1 MNSRAFTLSL
11 LIAGIAMFMVYS
23 FLEGREAQFVEE
35 YGNPS
40 PVVVAKVDIKELELI
55 DDRKLKIEN
64 IPKKF
69 QMPGHFK
76 KIEELYNTIAAVPI
90 KAGEQ
95 ITRPRITYPGAQS
108 GLSRQISVGK
118 RALSVQVQESQ
129 AVSKLIKPGD
139 RVDVLAT
146 IDYAGGKKERIKVK
160 TVLQDILVLSTG
172 LYVTNSIPIVNLQT
186 SETESR
192 EMKFNKFVNFN
203 TVTLELTPFE
213 VQKMIFLVSSGGSI
227 YLTLRN
233 NDDKAIERISGTRL
247 FDVLGEDAAEAK
259 VYFAEQ
265 QSREKTRTGGG
276 GQGGR

>member
-11 LIAGIAMFMVYS
+11 VIAGIAMFMVYS

-64 IPKKF
+64 VPKKF

-90 KAGEQ
+90 KTGEQ

-118 RALSVQVQESQ
+118 RALSVRVEESQ

-139 RVDVLAT
+139 RVDVLAP

-160 TVLQDILVLSTG
+160 TVLQDVLVLSTG

-186 SETESR
+186 AENESR
-192 EMKFNKFVNFN
+192 EMKLNKYVNFN
-203 TVTLELTPFE
+203 SVTLELTPFE
-213 VQKMIFLVSSGGSI
+213 VQKMVFLVASGGQV

-247 FDVLGEDAAEAK
+247 YDVLGEDAAEAK
-259 VYFAEQ
+259 TYFAEQ
-265 QSREKTRTGGG
+265 QAKERARLG

>member
-11 LIAGIAMFMVYS
+11 VIAGIAMFMVYS
-23 FLEGREAQFVEE
+23 YLDDRESKFIEE

-76 KIEELYNTIAAVPI
+76 KIEELYNTIAAVPV
-90 KAGEQ
+90 KTGEQ

-108 GLSRQISVGK
+108 GLARQIAVGK
-118 RALSVQVQESQ
+118 RALSVQVQENQ

-146 IDYAGGKKERIKVK
+146 IDYAGGKKERVKVK
-160 TVLQDILVLSTG
+160 TVLQDVLVLSTG
-172 LYVTNSIPIVNLQT
+172 LYVTNSVPIVNLQT
-186 SETESR
+186 SENEGR
-192 EMKFNKFVNFN
+192 EMKLNKYVNFN

-213 VQKMIFLVSSGGSI
+213 VQKMVFLVTGGGGIFLS
-227 YLTLRN
+227 LRN
-233 NDDKAIERISGTRL
+233 NDDKTIERISGTRL
-247 FDVLGEDAAEAK
+247 FDVLGEDAPEAK
-259 VYFAEQ
+259 AYFAEQ
-265 QSREKTRTGGG
+265 QSKEKTRTGGPP
-276 GQGGR
+276 GRN

>member
-11 LIAGIAMFMVYS
+11 VIAGIAVFMVYS

-40 PVVVAKVDIKELELI
+40 PVVMAKVDIKELELI
-55 DDRKLKIEN
+55 DDRKVKVEN
-64 IPKKF
+64 VPKKF

-90 KAGEQ
+90 KSGEQ

-118 RALSVQVQESQ
+118 RALAIQVSDNSS
-129 AVSKLIKPGD
+129 VSKLIKPGD
-139 RVDVLAT
+139 RVDVLAL
-146 IDYAGGKKERIKVK
+146 IDYAGGKKEKIKVK

-172 LYVTNSIPIVNLQT
+172 LQVTNNVPLINMQT
-186 SETESR
+186 SETEVR
-192 EMKFNKFVNFN
+192 EMKLNTYTNFN

-213 VQKMIFLVSSGGSI
+213 VQKTIYLVSAGSGI

-233 NDDKAIERISGTRL
+233 NDDKAIERIPGTRL

-259 VYFAEQ
+259 AYFSEQ
-265 QSREKTRTGGG
+265 QAKEKQRTGGNP
-276 GQGGR
+276 GGR

>member
-11 LIAGIAMFMVYS
+11 VIAGIAMFMVYS

-76 KIEELYNTIAAVPI
+76 KIEELYNTIAAVPV

-108 GLSRQISVGK
+108 GLSRQIAVGK

-160 TVLQDILVLSTG
+160 TVLQDVLVLSTG
-172 LYVTNSIPIVNLQT
+172 LYVTNSVPIVNLQT

-192 EMKFNKFVNFN
+192 EMKLNKYVNFN

-259 VYFAEQ
+259 TYFAEQ
-265 QSREKTRTGGG
+265 QAAQRGRAGAP
-276 GQGGR
+276 GGR

>member
-11 LIAGIAMFMVYS
+11 VIAGIAVFMVYS

-40 PVVVAKVDIKELELI
+40 PVVMAKVDIKELELI
-55 DDRKLKIEN
+55 DDRKVKVEN
-64 IPKKF
+64 VPKKF

-90 KAGEQ
+90 KTGEQ

-118 RALSVQVQESQ
+118 RALAIQVSDYSS
-129 AVSKLIKPGD
+129 VSKLIKPGD
-139 RVDVLAT
+139 RVDVLAL
-146 IDYAGGKKERIKVK
+146 IDYAGGKKEKIKVK
-160 TVLQDILVLSTG
+160 TVLQDVLVLSTG
-172 LYVTNSIPIVNLQT
+172 LQVTNNIPLVNMQT
-186 SETESR
+186 SETEVR
-192 EMKFNKFVNFN
+192 EMKLNTYTNFN

-213 VQKMIFLVSSGGSI
+213 VQKTIYLVAAGSGI

-233 NDDKAIERISGTRL
+233 NDDKAIERIPGTRL

-259 VYFAEQ
+259 SYFSEQ
-265 QSREKTRTGGG
+265 QAKERQRTTGGA
-276 GQGGR
+276 GGR

>member
-11 LIAGIAMFMVYS
+11 VIAGIAMFMVYS

-40 PVVVAKVDIKELELI
+40 PLVVAKVDIKELELI

-76 KIEELYNTIAAVPI
+76 KIEELYNTIAATPI

-108 GLSRQISVGK
+108 GLSRQIAVGK
-118 RALSVQVQESQ
+118 RALSVRVEETT

-160 TVLQDILVLSTG
+160 TVLQDVLVLSTG

-192 EMKFNKFVNFN
+192 EMKLNKYVNFN
-203 TVTLELTPFE
+203 SVTLELDPYE
-213 VQKMIFLVSSGGSI
+213 VQKMIFIISSGGGI
-227 YLTLRN
+227 HLTLRN
-233 NDDKAIERISGTRL
+233 NDDKTMERITGTRL
-247 FDVLGEDAAEAK
+247 YDVLGEDAAEAK
-259 VYFAEQ
+259 AYFADQ
-265 QSREKTRTGGG
+265 LAKDKARSGGKG
-276 GQGGR
+276 GL

>member
-11 LIAGIAMFMVYS
+11 VIAGIAMFMVYS

-40 PVVVAKVDIKELELI
+40 PLVVAKVDIKELELI

-76 KIEELYNTIAAVPI
+76 KIEELYNTIAATPI

-108 GLSRQISVGK
+108 GLSRQIAVGK
-118 RALSVQVQESQ
+118 RALSVRVEETT

-160 TVLQDILVLSTG
+160 TVLQDVLVLSTG

-192 EMKFNKFVNFN
+192 EMKLNKYVNFN
-203 TVTLELTPFE
+203 SVTLELDPYE
-213 VQKMIFLVSSGGSI
+213 VQKMIFIISSGGGI
-227 YLTLRN
+227 HLTLRN
-233 NDDKAIERISGTRL
+233 NDDKTMERITGTRL
-247 FDVLGEDAAEAK
+247 YDVLGEDAAEAK
-259 VYFAEQ
+259 AYFADQ
-265 QSREKTRTGGG
+265 LAKDKARSG

>member
-11 LIAGIAMFMVYS
+11 VIAGIAVFMVYS
-23 FLEGREAQFVEE
+23 FLEGREATFVEQ
-35 YGNPS
+35 YGNLS
-40 PVVVAKVDIKELELI
+40 PVVMAKVDIKELELI
-55 DDRKLKIEN
+55 DDRKVKVEN
-64 IPKKF
+64 VPKKF

-108 GLSRQISVGK
+108 GLSRQIAVGK
-118 RALSVQVQESQ
+118 RALAIQVSDNSS
-129 AVSKLIKPGD
+129 VSKLLKPGD
-139 RVDVLAT
+139 RVDVLAL
-146 IDYAGGKKERIKVK
+146 IDYAGGKKEKIKVK
-160 TVLQDILVLSTG
+160 TVLQDVLVLSTG
-172 LYVTNSIPIVNLQT
+172 LQVTNNIPLVNLQT

-192 EMKFNKFVNFN
+192 QMKLNSYTNFN
-203 TVTLELTPFE
+203 TVTLELAPFE
-213 VQKMIFLVSSGGSI
+213 VQKTIYLVAAGSGI

-233 NDDKAIERISGTRL
+233 NDDKAIERIPGTRL

-259 VYFAEQ
+259 AYFAEQ
-265 QSREKTRTGGG
+265 QAKEQQRTG

>member
-11 LIAGIAMFMVYS
+11 VIAGIAVFMVYS
-23 FLEGREAQFVEE
+23 FLEGREAQYIEE

-40 PVVVAKVDIKELELI
+40 PVVLAKVDIKELELI
-55 DDRKLKIEN
+55 DDRKVKIEN

-76 KIEELYNTIAAVPI
+76 KIEELYNTIAATPI

-108 GLSRQISVGK
+108 GLSRQIAVGK
-118 RALSVQVQESQ
+118 RALSVRVEETT

-160 TVLQDILVLSTG
+160 TVLQDVLVLSTG

-192 EMKFNKFVNFN
+192 EMKLNKYVNFN
-203 TVTLELTPFE
+203 SVTLELDPYE
-213 VQKMIFLVSSGGSI
+213 VQKMIFIISSGGGI
-227 YLTLRN
+227 HLTLRN
-233 NDDKAIERISGTRL
+233 NDDKTMERITGTRL
-247 FDVLGEDAAEAK
+247 YDVLGEDAAEAK
-259 VYFAEQ
+259 AYFADQ
-265 QSREKTRTGGG
+265 LAKDRARTG

>member
-1 MNSRAFTLSL
+1 MNSRAFTLSI

-23 FLEGREAQFVEE
+23 FLDSREAQFVEE

-40 PVVVAKVDIKELELI
+40 PVVMAKTDIKELELI
-55 DDRKLKIEN
+55 DDRKLTVQN

-108 GLSRQISVGK
+108 GLSRQITVGK

-160 TVLQDILVLSTG
+160 TVLQDVLVLSTG
-172 LYVTNSIPIVNLQT
+172 LYVTNSIPIVNYQSGE
-186 SETESR
+186 SEAR
-192 EMKFNKFVNFN
+192 EMKLNKYVNFN
-203 TVTLELTPFE
+203 SVTLELTPFE
-213 VQKMIFLVSSGGSI
+213 VQKMIFLVSSGGTI
-227 YLTLRN
+227 FLTLRN

-259 VYFAEQ
+259 AYFVEQ
-265 QSREKTRTGGG
+265 QSKERGRTGAGG
-276 GQGGR
+276 PGGR

>member
-11 LIAGIAMFMVYS
+11 VIAGIAMFMVYS

-76 KIEELYNTIAAVPI
+76 KIEELYNTIAAVPV

-108 GLSRQISVGK
+108 GLSRQIAVGK

-160 TVLQDILVLSTG
+160 TVLQDVLVLSTG
-172 LYVTNSIPIVNLQT
+172 LYVTNSVPIVNLQT

-192 EMKFNKFVNFN
+192 EMKLNKYVNFN

-259 VYFAEQ
+259 TYFAEQ
-265 QSREKTRTGGG
+265 QAAQRSRAGAP
-276 GQGGR
+276 GGR

>member
-11 LIAGIAMFMVYS
+11 VIAGIAMFMVYS

-76 KIEELYNTIAAVPI
+76 KIEELYNTIAATPI
-90 KAGEQ
+90 KAEEQ

-108 GLSRQISVGK
+108 GLSRQIAVGK
-118 RALSVQVQESQ
+118 RALSVQVQEST

-139 RVDVLAT
+139 RVDILAT
-146 IDYAGGKKERIKVK
+146 IDYAGGRKERVKVK
-160 TVLQDILVLSTG
+160 TVLQDVLVLSTG
-172 LYVTNSIPIVNLQT
+172 LYVTNSIPLVNLQT

-192 EMKFNKFVNFN
+192 EMKLNKYVNFN
-203 TVTLELTPFE
+203 SVTLELDPYE
-213 VQKMIFLVSSGGSI
+213 VQKMIFIISSGSGI
-227 YLTLRN
+227 HLTLRN
-233 NDDKAIERISGTRL
+233 NDDKAIERITGTRL
-247 FDVLGEDAAEAK
+247 YDVLGEDAAEAK
-259 VYFAEQ
+259 AYFAEQ
-265 QSREKTRTGGG
+265 LAKEKARAG